1 MMKLWTEVILE
12 WLNCLDVLETRIS
25 DLKELDDGKFYQKLI
40 SLFSWKSAKDTSDTK
55 NIIIKFLQ
63 DEYPEFKFNY
73 NDLGNMEHIYI
84 ASLFLLRVSQ
94 EPVFYQPMCNKLQ
107 HETQLKIKAFFEMII
122 PYGKGINRETLR
134 EIIAELEDSV
144 PNTPMTPKTK
154 ALKDFFNSP
163 VARSA
168 QIHKLLNERNQELR
182 KLKTELEVERFEK
195 SDLQEDLRIQQNKV
209 QNLQRKL
216 QEKSSEIKVLQDERN
231 RQSTPQ
237 SCKKNKNTVDLERYY
252 RREIDHLEDQLMQK
266 QCEVDRLETKNDTLT
281 KKLTCTEKQ
290 CVFFKE
296 KFENCEKYLENIQMM
311 GELKDR
317 ELINLRM
324 TNEELRVHL
333 KELSKTTMEQS
344 FEIEGIA
351 PLTSLSSSLNSSEV
365 LSSVI
370 EIQLQE
376 AKEESA
382 SLKTQLDTLNKK
394 FDSLCQDYESATKLL
409 EKKSQILK
417 DTETKSNITANKLKE
432 EIESLQKQN
441 ESLIDQNKNLQTTCT
456 SQKESLL
463 QAEESKNTLNAEIDS
478 LRRKIKTS
486 EESLDNE
493 EVRNVKLN
501 VELAETRSQIQEN
514 LKCIQDLT
522 DQINVYKASAKLYNT
537 RLKKIISET
546 DCIEVNNLDTEVTI
560 QLIEHLQTSLHNFNK
575 KYTSKEMEFQSLND
589 LMEETK
595 LKVHDFQSQIC
606 KLKQKDEQNIREISK
621 LKETIDQNVKE
632 ISELI
637 SSVEQYSEEIVHLKQ
652 VQVQKQNLEKDLCIC
667 RKEMKKKVLLLQSSE
682 KCIQTLKTDLQTLI
696 TEFSEIKKYVS
707 SQLID
712 CQKQHKESGNNI
724 LNAHKTLY
732 YNYITEQLHR
742 NKLEHELTDN
752 KKELKDS
759 KNLNI
764 TLENDLTKNKQILN
778 DLELELTNT
787 KDKLT
792 QSVQEL
798 EKLKQIK
805 ETLEERQKNLKSEN
819 GKLLMNLS
827 KTNSELKLSAQE
839 VCNISDELKSKD
851 EKLGNLIT
859 EITSL
864 KSEKE
869 QVLRSKMEEESEM
882 KDAVRRLETELLDKQ
897 RCLDQLNIEMKAKE
911 ETLERLQNKLEK
923 LTTET
928 IVSEK
933 KMKEV
938 ISNLQEVRTNQDAVL
953 AAQEKALQEKCL
965 IIEQLQKEFSESKNT
980 FCKQLENEK
989 LLCQNLQSTNS
1000 QLQIQSYK
1008 QTKTIEELQ
1017 DTLRREKNELSK
1029 SKGYCQTQDT
1039 KKLQIVQ
1046 ACELLRHTIN
1056 DLKLVITD
1064 KNPKS
1069 ENLYADGMCNEPCAD
1084 NDNDNDDEVESILN
1098 TIKTSVNEMQV
1109 ARELILYLSNVNI
1122 NLNETLKNEKE
1133 IVNSYVSKGEEY
1145 IKHLSNIIEHK
1156 DTLKSSL
1163 GNVVKLRE
1171 DLDTSLNELK
1181 QKWHELLTKSHD
1193 IFVMDD
1199 SICDELKY
1207 IHNKK
1212 THLENMLFKQ
1222 YINHY
1227 QNGKPLHTILWKN
1240 FVRSEHQLKDIYLNS
1255 IENENM
1261 LDIFGDEKVI
1271 IEAELDKNKLL
1282 QKDISQLHSEV
1293 DDLSNFIA
1301 SFTINF
1307 ESNKTKFQSETEK
1320 LQLQINQLLEDKCNL
1335 QCKLD
1340 CSRISNTEIE
1350 NEIEELKF
1358 EIENLKITSSK
1369 ERDDLENEL
1378 MQLKKENLKLEE
1390 IRNELISRP
1399 KKEDVDIQLKD
1410 IHEKYR
1416 VKLDEIKQNMKTAYN
1431 AQIAKLNNEQE
1442 QCVQERLELLQRK
1455 MESQCRKQADE
1466 LCKYKAHVAS
1476 MSTQIWNVGE
1486 KLLSE
1491 QQEKEKLQKELNKLK
1506 VKYRNLDEKVV
1517 SSTEHRSS
1525 KYEGIGENKEET
1537 LHEVAMIQEK
1547 TTYERR
1553 YSIRSIQTMGNAFNA
1568 EDEEEVFDNNY
1579 LADMKESN
1587 SSNVDDRLS
1596 ILKKRNALCK
1606 PHLKSSYPAEMQFHP
1621 LPFSEEEIK
1630 SGSVTDE
1637 MFNDSLSQ
1645 SLLPEQK
1652 VKKRDRTQ
1660 ISYKKPGPP
1669 TPSKNGGR
1677 LSLQGNELKSP
1688 NSRILKE
1695 RNKDRATTTP
1705 RTLKSLFSSKR
1716 QDENTVTTTP
1726 QRSRRRSSIFRK
1738 YRGTNDR

>member
-1 MMKLWTEVILE
+1 M
-12 WLNCLDVLETRIS
+12 D
-25 DLKELDDGKFYQKLI
+25 
-40 SLFSWKSAKDTSDTK
+40 
-55 NIIIKFLQ
+55 
-63 DEYPEFKFNY
+63 
-73 NDLGNMEHIYI
+73 HIYI
-84 ASLFLLRVSQ
+84 ASLFLLCVSQ

-107 HETQLKIKAFFEMII
+107 HETQLKIKTFFEMII

-134 EIIAELEDSV
+134 EIIVELEDGVS
-144 PNTPMTPKTK
+144 NTPMTPKTK

-216 QEKSSEIKVLQDERN
+216 QEKTAEIKVLQDERN

-252 RREIDHLEDQLMQK
+252 KREIDHLEDQLMQK
-266 QCEVDRLETKNDTLT
+266 QCEVDRLEAENDTVT
-281 KKLTCTEKQ
+281 KKLTSMEKQ
-290 CVFFKE
+290 CIFFKE

-333 KELSKTTMEQS
+333 KELSKTRMEQS

-351 PLTSLSSSLNSSEV
+351 PLTSPSSSLNSSEV

-432 EIESLQKQN
+432 EIKSLQKQN
-441 ESLIDQNKNLQTTCT
+441 ESLVDENKDLRTICT

-478 LRRKIKTS
+478 LRRKIKTL

-493 EVRNVKLN
+493 NVHNVKLSI
-501 VELAETRSQIQEN
+501 ELAETRSRIQEN

-522 DQINVYKASAKLYNT
+522 DQNSLYKASAKLYNT
-537 RLKKIISET
+537 HLKKIISET
-546 DCIEVNNLDTEVTI
+546 DFIEVHNLDTEITI

-575 KYTSKEMEFQSLND
+575 KYTSKQMEFNSLNN

-606 KLKQKDEQNIREISK
+606 ELKKKDEQNIREISK

-632 ISELI
+632 ISELT
-637 SSVEQYSEEIVHLKQ
+637 SSVEQYFEKTVHLKQ

-667 RKEMKKKVLLLQSSE
+667 RKEMNKKVLLLQSSE

-696 TEFSEIKKYVS
+696 TDFREIKKYVS
-707 SQLID
+707 NQLID
-712 CQKQHKESGNNI
+712 YQKQYKESGNNI

-732 YNYITEQLHR
+732 YNYITEQLYR

-764 TLENDLTKNKQILN
+764 TLENDLIKNKQTLN
-778 DLELELTNT
+778 DLELELMNT
-787 KDKLT
+787 KEKLT

-805 ETLEERQKNLKSEN
+805 ETLEDEQKNLKSEN
-819 GKLLMNLS
+819 EKLLMNLNM
-827 KTNSELKLSAQE
+827 TNSELKLSVQE
-839 VCNISDELKSKD
+839 VYNISDELKSKD

-882 KDAVRRLETELLDKQ
+882 KNSIRKLETKLLEKQ
-897 RCLDQLNIEMKAKE
+897 RCLDQLYIEMKAKE
-911 ETLERLQNKLEK
+911 ETLEHVQNKLET
-923 LTTET
+923 LTKET

-953 AAQEKALQEKCL
+953 TAQEKALQEKCL
-965 IIEQLQKEFSESKNT
+965 VIEQLQKEFGESKGI

-1029 SKGYCQTQDT
+1029 SKEHCQTQDT

-1046 ACELLRHTIN
+1046 ACELLRHAIN
-1056 DLKLVITD
+1056 DLKLVIID
-1064 KNPKS
+1064 KNLKN
-1069 ENLYADGMCNEPCAD
+1069 ENAHADGMCNEPRTD
-1084 NDNDNDDEVESILN
+1084 DYNDNDDEVDCILN

-1109 ARELILYLSNVNI
+1109 ARELILYLSNVNM
-1122 NLNETLKNEKE
+1122 NLNETLTNQKE
-1133 IVNSYVSKGEEY
+1133 IVNTCVSKREEY
-1145 IKHLSNIIEHK
+1145 IKRLSNIIEHK
-1156 DTLKSSL
+1156 NTLKSSL
-1163 GNVVKLRE
+1163 ENVVKLRE

-1181 QKWHELLTKSHD
+1181 QKWHRLLTKSHD
-1193 IFVMDD
+1193 IFVMDNT
-1199 SICDELKY
+1199 ICDELKY
-1207 IHNKK
+1207 IQNKK
-1212 THLENMLFKQ
+1212 SHLENMLFEQ
-1222 YINHY
+1222 DINHY
-1227 QNGKPLHTILWKN
+1227 QNVKSLHTILWKN
-1240 FVRSEHQLKDIYLNS
+1240 FVWFEHQLKDIYLDP

-1261 LDIFGDEKVI
+1261 LDMIFGDEKVI
-1271 IEAELDKNKLL
+1271 IEAELHKNKLL
-1282 QKDISQLHSEV
+1282 QKDITQLHNEV
-1293 DDLSNFIA
+1293 DDLSNFIT

-1320 LQLQINQLLEDKCNL
+1320 LQLQINQLIEDKCNL

-1340 CSRISNTEIE
+1340 CARIGNAKLE
-1350 NEIEELKF
+1350 NEIKELKF
-1358 EIENLKITSSK
+1358 GIENLKITSSK
-1369 ERDDLENEL
+1369 ERDDLKNEL
-1378 MQLKKENLKLEE
+1378 IQLKKENLKLQE

-1410 IHEKYR
+1410 IHEKYK
-1416 VKLDEIKQNMKTAYN
+1416 VKLDEIKQNM
-1431 AQIAKLNNEQE
+1431 
-1442 QCVQERLELLQRK
+1442 
-1455 MESQCRKQADE
+1455 
-1466 LCKYKAHVAS
+1466 
-1476 MSTQIWNVGE
+1476 VG
-1486 KLLSE
+1486 
-1491 QQEKEKLQKELNKLK
+1491 
-1506 VKYRNLDEKVV
+1506 
-1517 SSTEHRSS
+1517 
-1525 KYEGIGENKEET
+1525 
-1537 LHEVAMIQEK
+1537 
-1547 TTYERR
+1547 
-1553 YSIRSIQTMGNAFNA
+1553 
-1568 EDEEEVFDNNY
+1568 
-1579 LADMKESN
+1579 
-1587 SSNVDDRLS
+1587 
-1596 ILKKRNALCK
+1596 ILKYLLFFTIIMI
-1606 PHLKSSYPAEMQFHP
+1606 HLY
-1621 LPFSEEEIK
+1621 L
-1630 SGSVTDE
+1630 
-1637 MFNDSLSQ
+1637 
-1645 SLLPEQK
+1645 
-1652 VKKRDRTQ
+1652 
-1660 ISYKKPGPP
+1660 
-1669 TPSKNGGR
+1669 
-1677 LSLQGNELKSP
+1677 
-1688 NSRILKE
+1688 
-1695 RNKDRATTTP
+1695 
-1705 RTLKSLFSSKR
+1705 
-1716 QDENTVTTTP
+1716 
-1726 QRSRRRSSIFRK
+1726 
-1738 YRGTNDR
+1738 